1 MARLFFPLLF
11 AGIFMF
17 TPSVG
22 VAEDAPQDSTA
33 DIEAVRAAVL
43 DYVEG
48 LYDMAPER
56 IERSVHPQLAKVGWK
71 RDRQGVYRQHPL
83 TYEQLVRGSATY
95 NADGHLPADPP
106 KEITIYEVLDKTAS
120 VQLVASWGIDFM
132 LLVKLDG
139 QWKIRSVLWQGHPLE

>member
-1 MARLFFPLLF
+1 MHRIALILV
-11 AGIFMF
+11 FMGALSLIPSE
-17 TPSVG
+17 TPAAVQTEGS
-22 VAEDAPQDSTA
+22 APE
-33 DIEAVRAAVL
+33 IEAVRAAVL

-48 LYDMAPER
+48 LYEMAPER
-56 IERSVHPQLAKVGWK
+56 IERSVHPELAKVGWK

>member
-1 MARLFFPLLF
+1 MHRRLLPLLF
-11 AGIFMF
+11 LFSIAW
-17 TPSVG
+17 TPSVI
-22 VAEDAPQDSTA
+22 AA
-33 DIEAVRAAVL
+33 DPPPSAHSGDVEAVRAAVL

-48 LYDMAPER
+48 LYEMAPER
-56 IERSVHPQLAKVGWK
+56 IERSVHPELAKVGWK
-71 RDRQGVYRQHPL
+71 RDRRGIYRQRPL

-120 VQLVASWGIDFM
+120 VKLVADWGIDFM

-139 QWKIRSVLWQGHPLE
+139 QWMIRSVLWQGHPLE